1 MKIDSLMEKFNQ
13 ISLILIDS
21 YSLKCYMSEMG
32 INVRYLGQ
40 MYSKTEIPYV
50 QETLQVEMLSRVI
63 KSIYN

>member
-1 MKIDSLMEKFNQ
+1 
-13 ISLILIDS
+13 
-21 YSLKCYMSEMG
+21 MG

-63 KSIYN
+63 KSVYNESVRDLVVNEHFFKR